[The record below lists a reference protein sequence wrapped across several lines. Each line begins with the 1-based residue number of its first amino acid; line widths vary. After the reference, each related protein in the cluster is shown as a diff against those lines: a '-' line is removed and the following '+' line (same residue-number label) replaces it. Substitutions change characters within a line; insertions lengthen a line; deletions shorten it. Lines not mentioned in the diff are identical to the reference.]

1 MIPTT
6 AHALLQHV
14 EWTSLKRLDGLLQ
27 GDYRTLFRGFGIDLM
42 GLREYQPHDDVR
54 HIDWNV
60 TARSQVPFVR
70 QFSEDREITAWFLI
84 DHSAS
89 MGFGSGEQRKSEVV
103 LEHIALLARLLTRHG
118 NRVGCIIYRG
128 KEHAPYVL
136 PAATGRKQVLVLLDQ
151 LLKPP
156 KANSSSLGQFLKAAG
171 SILKRRS
178 LVFFASDLHS
188 DDEIEKPLA
197 QLSKRHELIV
207 LRAQDALETAL
218 PNLGLITLQ
227 DAETGEQLQVDTSDP
242 RLRERF
248 AALHVARQAQT
259 DQLLKRWGISQLV
272 MQHLDDLLEFIRARQ
287 GKRL

>member
-1 MIPTT
+1 MKSVT
-6 AHALLQHV
+6 AQALLQQV

-27 GDYRTLFRGFGIDLM
+27 GDYRTLFRGFGIDLL

-60 TARSQVPFVR
+60 TARSQVPYVK
-70 QFSEDREITAWFLI
+70 QFSEDREITAWFLV

-89 MGFGSGEQRKSEVV
+89 MGFGSGEYRKSEVV
-103 LEHIALLARLLTRHG
+103 IEHIALLARLLTRHG

-128 KEHAPYVL
+128 KDLAPSVL
-136 PAATGRKQVLVLLDQ
+136 PAATGRKQVLVMLDQ

-156 KANSSSLGQFLKAAG
+156 KANSSSLGQFLQAAG
-171 SILKRRS
+171 GILKRRS
-178 LVFFASDLHS
+178 LIFFASDLQS

-207 LRAQDALETAL
+207 LRAQDALEAAL

-227 DAETGEQLQVDTSDP
+227 DAESGEQLQVDTSDP

-248 AALHVARQAQT
+248 AALHLRREMQT
-259 DQLLKRWGISQLV
+259 DQLLKRWAISQLV
-272 MQHLDDLLEFIRARQ
+272 MQQVEDLIEFIRARQ